1 MKKLSILSI
10 IAFLLTIGS
19 FAQKT
24 DDVLMTINN
33 KSVYAKEFKRVYKKN
48 LELVQDETQKSVD
61 GYLDLFIEYKLKVAE
76 AYAQKLNEN
85 EAYVYD
91 FGKYEEQLS
100 RNYIYDTK
108 LTDGLI
114 KEAYDRG
121 LEEIEAS
128 HILVMCNWD
137 AFAQDTLAAYNKIK
151 ALRERALKGEDFNV
165 LAKKNSEEP
174 GSNEREG
181 KLGYFSAFNMVYPFE
196 TEAYKTPVGGI
207 SNIVRTQFGYH
218 VIKVTDRRLKFPP
231 VTVSHIM
238 ISTSKDTNAIKAKER
253 INEIYGLLKQGESF
267 EELAKKYSDDKAT
280 GINGGMM
287 KPFTKGQLKAPPFE
301 DAAYALK
308 TNGEISKPVQTRF
321 GWHIIRLEKINEI
334 PSFEESKVDL
344 EARIKDS
351 ERLKI
356 VTSAVND
363 KIKKKYGFEGYE
375 YLPFFEKFVNDSI
388 LKRNWKLTP
397 LSKQQ
402 NKPLFKIGDQTYFY
416 NELANYLFE
425 RQTKIRPFKQK
436 RSLIQSLY
444 DEFETD
450 KVKAYFKRKLE
461 EENEEYAGVIQE
473 YRDGLLI
480 FEVMAENVWN
490 KAKIDTLGLQE
501 FYNQNKEN
509 YKTNQQINGA
519 IFSSSQKEILSQ
531 VSNLLVSGKNPEEIK
546 KELNT
551 TDKIQVLVTEG
562 FFDLDSNQL
571 PSNFEPKEGISKIY
585 ETGSSF
591 SLVKVNFVAPPRVR
605 ELDEVKG
612 RVISDFQ
619 NKIEKEWVQSLKTKY
634 TVEVN
639 QKTLKKLKKELG
651 S

>member
-10 IAFLLTIGS
+10 IALLLTIGTY
-19 FAQKT
+19 AQKT
-24 DDVLMTINN
+24 GDVLMTINN
-33 KSVYAKEFKRVYKKN
+33 KPVYAKEFKRVYTKN
-48 LELVQDETQKSVD
+48 LDLVQDETQKSVE

-108 LTDGLI
+108 LTDDLI
-114 KEAYDRG
+114 KEAYNRG

-137 AFAQDTLAAYNKIK
+137 AFAQDTLVAYNKVK
-151 ALRERALKGEDFNV
+151 ALRDRALKGEDFNV

-174 GSNEREG
+174 GANEREG

-218 VIKVTDRRLKFPP
+218 IIKVTDRRLKFPP
-231 VTVSHIM
+231 ITVSHIM
-238 ISTSKDTNAIKAKER
+238 ISTSKDTTTKAKER

-280 GINGGMM
+280 GINGGTM

-301 DAAYALK
+301 EAAYALK
-308 TNGEISKPVQTRF
+308 NTGEISNPVQTRF

-334 PSFEESKVDL
+334 PSFEESQVDL
-344 EARIKDS
+344 EMRIKDS

-363 KIKKKYGFEGYE
+363 KIKKKYGFEGYD
-375 YLPFFEKFVNDSI
+375 YLPFFEKFVSDSI
-388 LKRNWKLTP
+388 LKRNWKFTSLR
-397 LSKQQ
+397 KED
-402 NKPLFKIGDQTYFY
+402 NKPLFKIGSQTYFY
-416 NELANYLFE
+416 NELAEYLFE
-425 RQTKIRPFKQK
+425 RQTKVRPYQQK

-444 DEFETD
+444 DEFETE
-450 KVKAYFKRKLE
+450 KVKTYFKRKLE
-461 EENEEYAGVIQE
+461 EENDEYAGIIQE

-490 KAKIDTLGLQE
+490 KAKNDTLRLQQ
-501 FYNQNKEN
+501 FYNNSKEN
-509 YKTNQQINGA
+509 YKSNQQLNGA
-519 IFSSSQKEILSQ
+519 IFSSSQKEILTQ
-531 VSNLLVSGKNPEEIK
+531 VNELLASGKNPEEIK
-546 KELNT
+546 KQLNT

-562 FFDLDSNQL
+562 FFDLDNNQL
-571 PSNFEPKEGISKIY
+571 PPNFELKEGISKIY

-619 NKIEKEWVQSLKTKY
+619 NTIEKEWVQSLKTKY